1 MSNQDKSF
9 NEPKIQLT
17 LNIMKQDNEITYH
30 MDNNDEIAAAHDIA
44 LLLNYHDNVLDC
56 QTKGYPNQL
65 NSHYDTSYT
74 YVADFFQFPLFGIS
88 FCISG
93 LESMTFP
100 LFNPTFKT
108 YFNFQPKKLNLANW
122 ANIYIN

>member
-44 LLLNYHDNVLDC
+44 LLLNYM
-56 QTKGYPNQL
+56 
-65 NSHYDTSYT
+65 
-74 YVADFFQFPLFGIS
+74 I
-88 FCISG
+88 
-93 LESMTFP
+93 TF
-100 LFNPTFKT
+100 LIV
-108 YFNFQPKKLNLANW
+108 KLKVILTN
-122 ANIYIN
+122 